1 MANNLILNVSE
12 QNFATEVLVGQAND
26 SAKEVT
32 QIHPVYGTLFTK
44 SVAIEAGKLVGIK
57 SDGKAYLASAGAGA
71 GQLAAVGMNWRES
84 CKGEAIDLISQS
96 RTIELPYSPTSSAA
110 GKLAYLDPVNP
121 GEIVA
126 VAPSTE
132 GQLVQIVGVFVA
144 ANRVKLDIQLVTS
157 TVPAE

>member
-26 SAKEVT
+26 SGKEQT
-32 QIHPVYGTLFTK
+32 QIHPVYGTLFKK

-57 SDGKAYLASAGAGA
+57 SDGKAYLASAESGA
-71 GQLAAVGMNWRES
+71 GQLAAVGFCWRES
-84 CKGEAIDLISQS
+84 CQGEAIDLITQS
-96 RTIELPYSPTSSAA
+96 RTMELPYSPAGAA
-110 GKLAYLDPVNP
+110 PGKLAYLSAAND

-126 VAPSTE
+126 AAPSTA

-144 ANRVKLDIQLVTS
+144 ANRVKLDVQLLTS
-157 TVPAE
+157 VA